1 MYVYYKE
8 LRERSSRVQKLF
20 VVRNE
25 KLAEDASENE
35 TKVRPFVGGGKRTKK
50 MKTVTNQQQQ
60 LTTSTQRQLY
70 K

>member
-35 TKVRPFVGGGKRTKK
+35 TKVRPFVGVGKRTKK
-50 MKTVTNQQQQ
+50 MKTITNQQQQ